1 MAEVTFANAVSAYA
15 NGAARAIDTMRQGSE
30 FGAPGQVG
38 PGSARGAAQGVVLG
52 GSNFGDLLGRTLDA
66 ARAAGLGAE
75 AQSVNAVKGEASLHQ
90 VVASVASAEVTLQ
103 TVVAVRDR
111 VINAYQEILRM
122 PI

>member
-15 NGAARAIDTMRQGSE
+15 NGAARALDAGRPGSE
-30 FGAPGQVG
+30 MGDAGQVG
-38 PGSARGAAQGVVLG
+38 RSAPLG

-66 ARAAGLGAE
+66 ARASGLSAE
-75 AQSVNAVKGEASLHQ
+75 AQSVSAVKGEASLHQ

>member
-15 NGAARAIDTMRQGSE
+15 NGASRAIDTVRTGSE
-30 FGAPGQVG
+30 GQVG
-38 PGSARGAAQGVVLG
+38 LGPGRGAAQSAVLG
-52 GSNFGDLLGRTLDA
+52 GSNFGDLLGQTLDA
-66 ARAAGLGAE
+66 ARTSGLNAE
-75 AQSVNAVKGEASLHQ
+75 ALSVEAVKGEASLHQ